1 MQGGRSVTIPRLTRR
16 YDVGGPL
23 LRLRSRCAAGGRMTG
38 TDQQD
43 TRRSGNA
50 MASGGKTKRKRARA
64 ADGERG
70 QERDAASQDSQPQAV
85 AIHTPTDAEQERD
98 DRNGVRRVGR
108 REVAAHVSRIA
119 AALRPRDA
127 TEVSLLEELAK
138 DVAAGRRGGKGTDAV
153 AAAVAR
159 CLDEAA
165 LGPDAAGRWALDEGV
180 AWSLAWLLR
189 SKRPGAAGLVERLAA
204 EGGAAAGALSGGDL
218 TAAPLLF
225 TLLGL
230 FSGFPG
236 ETQIGDAGRI
246 LATDLA
252 TMTSAE
258 GAPRGGPAVDFIAR
272 VLVWTRAREA
282 AESSGFGFPWD
293 DATEA
298 RWKGSCVAALR
309 LLGDRGRVP
318 GRGGPEALDASP
330 LLAILAAADSQ
341 PLCRAAAAVKGHR
354 HAPPTGKTIPRDSA
368 SEGDSVAV
376 LRTDWGRGAVR
387 LLLDFSSQRHHL
399 EIALGDRLVVS
410 GEWGWSVEA
419 DGVPLLPT
427 GPWTVC
433 CFESDAKASFLEIVA
448 PLPGGLQAERQIV
461 LLPRDRVLV
470 LTDSITDAGACL
482 PASWRPDRIAY
493 RSHLPLA
500 EAGASR
506 DAETRELR
514 LRVGDRQ
521 TWRVLPLA
529 LPEWRAATAAGAL
542 DEDGD
547 VLRLRG
553 DGEGG
558 RFSFPVWFDLDPDR
572 ADLPLTWRS
581 LSVADQRQNLK
592 RHEAVG
598 FRVQVGLEQWLLYR
612 ALDTPRNRTLLGC
625 NVACEFLLGRLRRS
639 GEVSR
644 TLEIE

>member
-1 MQGGRSVTIPRLTRR
+1 MQGGRSATIPRLARR

-23 LRLRSRCAAGGRMTG
+23 LWLRSRRAAGVGMAG
-38 TDQQD
+38 TDQRH

-64 ADGERG
+64 EGSERG
-70 QERDAASQDSQPQAV
+70 PVTDAVGHGSTEAV
-85 AIHTPTDAEQERD
+85 TIHTPTDADQEQDARH
-98 DRNGVRRVGR
+98 GVRRVGR
-108 REVAAHVSRIA
+108 RDVAGHVTRIA
-119 AALRPRDA
+119 AALHPHQSP
-127 TEVSLLEELAK
+127 EVSLLEDLAK
-138 DVAAGRRGGKGTDAV
+138 EVAAGRRGGKGTDAV
-153 AAAVAR
+153 AAATAR

-165 LGPDAAGRWALDEGV
+165 LGPDAAGRWALDEG
-180 AWSLAWLLR
+180 ATWSLAWLLR
-189 SKRPGAAGLVERLAA
+189 TKRPGSAELVERLAA
-204 EGGAAAGALSGGDL
+204 EGEAAAAALRSGEVA
-218 TAAPLLF
+218 AAPF
-225 TLLGL
+225 IVTLLGL
-230 FSGFPG
+230 FCLPVGLPI
-236 ETQIGDAGRI
+236 EDIGAV
-246 LATDLA
+246 LAADLA
-252 TMTSAE
+252 AMTAAD
-258 GAPRGGPAVDFIAR
+258 GTPKAGPAVAFLAR
-272 VLVWTRAREA
+272 VLAWTRARAA
-282 AESSGFGFPWD
+282 AESSGFGLPWD
-293 DATEA
+293 DATDA

-318 GRGGPEALDASP
+318 GRGGPESLDASP
-330 LLAILAAADSQ
+330 LLKILAAADSP
-341 PLCRAAAAVKGHR
+341 PLCRTAAAVKGHS
-354 HAPPTGKTIPRDSA
+354 HSAPAGKTVPRDSA

-376 LRTDWGRGAVR
+376 LRTHWGRGAVR
-387 LLLDFSSQRHHL
+387 LLLDFSAPRHQL
-399 EIALGDRLVVS
+399 EIAVGDRLVVA

-461 LLPRDRVLV
+461 LLPRDRVLI

-482 PASWRPDRIAY
+482 PASGRPDRIAL

-500 EAGASR
+500 EAAASR
-506 DAETRELR
+506 EAETRELR
-514 LRVGDRQ
+514 LKVGDRQ
-521 TWRVLPLA
+521 AWRVLPLA
-529 LPEWRAATAAGAL
+529 LPEWRTATAAGTL

-553 DGEGG
+553 EGQGG
-558 RFSFPVWFDLDPDR
+558 RYSFPVWFDLDPDR
-572 ADLPLTWRS
+572 SELPLTWRP

-592 RHEAVG
+592 AHEAVG

-625 NVACEFLLGRLRRS
+625 NVACEFLVGRLRRS

>member
-1 MQGGRSVTIPRLTRR
+1 MQGGRSATIPRLTRL

-23 LRLRSRCAAGGRMTG
+23 PWLRSQRAAGTGMAG
-38 TDQQD
+38 TDQRH

-50 MASGGKTKRKRARA
+50 MGSGEKTKRKRARA
-64 ADGERG
+64 EWSDRG
-70 QERDAASQDSQPQAV
+70 PAKDAVGLDSPQAV
-85 AIHTPTDAEQERD
+85 TIHTPTEAEQERD
-98 DRNGVRRVGR
+98 TLHGARRVGR
-108 REVAAHVSRIA
+108 SDVAGHVARIS
-119 AALRPRDA
+119 AALHPHQSPH
-127 TEVSLLEELAK
+127 VSLLEDLAK
-138 DVAAGRRGGKGTDAV
+138 EVAAGRRGGKGTDAV
-153 AAAVAR
+153 AAATAR

-165 LGPDAAGRWALDEGV
+165 VGTDAAGRWALDEGA
-180 AWSLAWLLR
+180 AWSLAWLVR
-189 SKRPGAAGLVERLAA
+189 SKHPGAAGLVERLAA
-204 EGGAAAGALSGGDL
+204 EGEAAAAALRSGDL
-218 TAAPLLF
+218 AGGPF
-225 TLLGL
+225 VVTLLGL
-230 FSGFPG
+230 FCLSVGALK
-236 ETQIGDAGRI
+236 EDVEAV
-246 LATDLA
+246 LAADLA
-252 TMTSAE
+252 ATTAAD
-258 GAPRGGPAVDFIAR
+258 GAPKAGPAVAFITR
-272 VLVWTRAREA
+272 VLAWTRVRAA
-282 AESSGFGFPWD
+282 AESSGFGLPWES
-293 DATEA
+293 ATDA

-330 LLAILAAADSQ
+330 LLKILAAADSP
-341 PLCRAAAAVKGHR
+341 PLCRTAAAVKGQSHS
-354 HAPPTGKTIPRDSA
+354 APVGKTVPRDSVT
-368 SEGDSVAV
+368 EGGTVAV
-376 LRTDWGRGAVR
+376 LRTGWGRGGVR
-387 LLLDFSSQRHHL
+387 LLLDFSAPRQQL
-399 EIALGDRLVVS
+399 EIAVGDRLVVA

-461 LLPRDRVLV
+461 LLPRDRVLI

-482 PASWRPDRIAY
+482 PASGRPDRIAY

-506 DAETRELR
+506 EAETRELR
-514 LRVGDRQ
+514 LKVGERQ
-521 TWRVLPLA
+521 AWRVLPLA
-529 LPEWRAATAAGAL
+529 LPEWRVATAAGGL

-553 DGEGG
+553 EGQGG
-558 RFSFPVWFDLDPDR
+558 RYSFPVWFDLDPDR
-572 ADLPLTWRS
+572 SDLPLTWRP

-592 RHEAVG
+592 AHEAVG

-625 NVACEFLLGRLRRS
+625 NVACEFLVGRLRRS

>member
-1 MQGGRSVTIPRLTRR
+1 
-16 YDVGGPL
+16 
-23 LRLRSRCAAGGRMTG
+23 
-38 TDQQD
+38 
-43 TRRSGNA
+43 

-64 ADGERG
+64 EGSERG
-70 QERDAASQDSQPQAV
+70 QAKDAVGHDSPEAV
-85 AIHTPTDAEQERD
+85 TIHTPTDADQERD
-98 DRNGVRRVGR
+98 ARHGVRRVGR
-108 REVAAHVSRIA
+108 RDVAGHVARIA
-119 AALRPRDA
+119 AALRPSESP
-127 TEVSLLEELAK
+127 EVSLLDDLAK
-138 DVAAGRRGGKGTDAV
+138 EVAAGRRSGKGTDAV

-159 CLDEAA
+159 CLDAAA
-165 LGPDAAGRWALDEGV
+165 LGPDATGRWSLDEGA

-204 EGGAAAGALSGGDL
+204 EGGAAATSLRNGDL
-218 TAAPLLF
+218 AGAPF
-225 TLLGL
+225 VVTLLGL
-230 FSGFPG
+230 FSELPMGSLNEDVG
-236 ETQIGDAGRI
+236 AV
-246 LATDLA
+246 LAADLA
-252 TMTSAE
+252 AVTAAA
-258 GAPRGGPAVDFIAR
+258 GAPKAGTAVAFIAR
-272 VLVWTRAREA
+272 VLAWTRARAA
-282 AESSGFGFPWD
+282 AESSGFGLPWD
-293 DATEA
+293 DATDA
-298 RWKGSCVAALR
+298 RWKGSCIAALR

-330 LLAILAAADSQ
+330 LLKILAAADSP
-341 PLCRAAAAVKGHR
+341 PLARTAAAVKGHG
-354 HAPPTGKTIPRDSA
+354 HSAPAGKTVPRDSA

-376 LRTDWGRGAVR
+376 LRTGWGRGAVR
-387 LLLDFSSQRHHL
+387 LLLDFSTPRHQL
-399 EIALGDRLVVS
+399 EIAVGDRLVVA

-482 PASWRPDRIAY
+482 PASGRPGRISY

-500 EAGASR
+500 EVAASR
-506 DAETRELR
+506 EAETREL
-514 LRVGDRQ
+514 LLKVGDRQ
-521 TWRVLPLA
+521 AWRVLPLA
-529 LPEWRAATAAGAL
+529 LPEWRAATAAGSL

-547 VLRLRG
+547 VMRLRG

-572 ADLPLTWRS
+572 AEFPLTWRP

-592 RHEAVG
+592 AHEAVG
-598 FRVQVGLEQWLLYR
+598 FRVQIGLEQWLLYR

>member
-1 MQGGRSVTIPRLTRR
+1 MQGGRSATIPRLARR

-23 LRLRSRCAAGGRMTG
+23 LWLRSRRSAGAGMAG
-38 TDQQD
+38 TDQRH

-64 ADGERG
+64 EGSERG
-70 QERDAASQDSQPQAV
+70 PVTDAVGHGSTETV
-85 AIHTPTDAEQERD
+85 TIHTPTDADQEQDARH
-98 DRNGVRRVGR
+98 GVRRVGR
-108 REVAAHVSRIA
+108 RDVAGHVARIA
-119 AALRPRDA
+119 AALHPHQSP
-127 TEVSLLEELAK
+127 EVSLLEDLAK
-138 DVAAGRRGGKGTDAV
+138 EVAAGRRGGKGTDAV

-165 LGPDAAGRWALDEGV
+165 LGPDVARRWALDEG
-180 AWSLAWLLR
+180 ATWSLAWLLR
-189 SKRPGAAGLVERLAA
+189 SKHPGAAGLVERLAA
-204 EGGAAAGALSGGDL
+204 EGETAAAALRSGDVA
-218 TAAPLLF
+218 AAPF
-225 TLLGL
+225 IVTLLGL
-230 FSGFPG
+230 FCLPVGSPI
-236 ETQIGDAGRI
+236 EDIGAV
-246 LATDLA
+246 LAADLA
-252 TMTSAE
+252 AMTAAD
-258 GAPRGGPAVDFIAR
+258 GTPKAGPAVAFLAR
-272 VLVWTRAREA
+272 VLAWTRARAA
-282 AESSGFGFPWD
+282 AESSGFGLPWES
-293 DATEA
+293 ATDA

-330 LLAILAAADSQ
+330 LLKILAAADSP
-341 PLCRAAAAVKGHR
+341 PLCRTAAAVKGHS
-354 HAPPTGKTIPRDSA
+354 HSAPAGKTVPRDSVT
-368 SEGDSVAV
+368 EGGTVAV

-387 LLLDFSSQRHHL
+387 LLLDFSAPRHQL
-399 EIALGDRLVVS
+399 EIAVGDRLVVA

-461 LLPRDRVLV
+461 LLPRDRVLI

-482 PASWRPDRIAY
+482 PASGRPDRIAY

-500 EAGASR
+500 EAAASR
-506 DAETRELR
+506 EAETRELR
-514 LRVGDRQ
+514 LKVGDRQ
-521 TWRVLPLA
+521 AWRVLPLA
-529 LPEWRAATAAGAL
+529 LPEWRTATAAGTL

-553 DGEGG
+553 EGQGG
-558 RFSFPVWFDLDPDR
+558 RYSFPVWFDLDPDR
-572 ADLPLTWRS
+572 SELPLTWRP

-592 RHEAVG
+592 AHEAVG

-625 NVACEFLLGRLRRS
+625 NVACEFLVGRLRRN

>member
-1 MQGGRSVTIPRLTRR
+1 
-16 YDVGGPL
+16 
-23 LRLRSRCAAGGRMTG
+23 
-38 TDQQD
+38 
-43 TRRSGNA
+43 
-50 MASGGKTKRKRARA
+50 MASGGKTKRKRARSA
-64 ADGERG
+64 GSERG
-70 QERDAASQDSQPQAV
+70 PERDILGHESSSQAV
-85 AIHTPTDAEQERD
+85 TIHTPSIDAEQERD
-98 DRNGVRRVGR
+98 ALEGVRRVGR
-108 REVAAHVSRIA
+108 RDAAARINRIA
-119 AALRPRDA
+119 RIASTLHPHKAPEIAR
-127 TEVSLLEELAK
+127 LEDLAK
-138 DVAAGRRGGKGTDAV
+138 EVAAGRRSGKGTDAV

-204 EGGAAAGALSGGDL
+204 EGRAAAGLLRGGDL
-218 TAAPLLF
+218 AAAPFLF

-230 FSGFPG
+230 FSSLPG
-236 ETQIGDAGRI
+236 ETPIEDVGAV
-246 LATDLA
+246 LAADLA
-252 TMTSAE
+252 TMTAAG
-258 GAPRGGPAVDFIAR
+258 GAPRSGSAMAFVAR
-272 VLVWTRAREA
+272 VLAWTRAREA
-282 AESSGFGFPWD
+282 AEASGFGLPWD
-293 DATEA
+293 DVTEA
-298 RWKGSCVAALR
+298 RWKGSCIAALR
-309 LLGDRGRVP
+309 LLGDRGKVP

-330 LLAILAAADSQ
+330 LLAMLAAADS
-341 PLCRAAAAVKGHR
+341 PALRRAAAAVKGHR
-354 HAPPTGKTIPRDSA
+354 QAPAGKTIPRDSVA
-368 SEGDSVAV
+368 EGDSVAV

-387 LLLDFSSQRHHL
+387 LLLDFSEKRHHL
-399 EIALGDRLVVS
+399 EIAVGDRLVVS

-419 DGVPLLPT
+419 DGVPLIPT

-433 CFESDAKASFLEIVA
+433 CFESDAKASFLEVVA

-482 PASWRPDRIAY
+482 PASGRPDRIAY

-500 EAGASR
+500 EGGASR
-506 DAETRELR
+506 EAETREVR
-514 LRVGDRQ
+514 LRVDEGRS
-521 TWRVLPLA
+521 WRVLPLA
-529 LPEWRAATAAGAL
+529 LPEWRAAGAAGAC
-542 DEDGD
+542 DDDGD

-553 DGEGG
+553 EGEGG
-558 RFSFPVWFDLDPDR
+558 RYSFPMWFDLDPDR
-572 ADLPLTWRS
+572 AELPLTWRP

-598 FRVQVGLEQWLLYR
+598 FRVQVGPEQWLLYR

>member
-1 MQGGRSVTIPRLTRR
+1 MQGGHSATIPRLARR

-23 LRLRSRCAAGGRMTG
+23 LWLRSRRAAGVGMAG
-38 TDQQD
+38 TDQRH

-64 ADGERG
+64 EGSERG
-70 QERDAASQDSQPQAV
+70 PVTDAVGHGSTEAV
-85 AIHTPTDAEQERD
+85 TIHTPTDADQERD
-98 DRNGVRRVGR
+98 ARHGVRRVGR
-108 REVAAHVSRIA
+108 RDVAGHVTRIA
-119 AALRPRDA
+119 AALHPHHSP
-127 TEVSLLEELAK
+127 EVSLLEDLAK
-138 DVAAGRRGGKGTDAV
+138 EVAAGRRGGKGTDAV

-165 LGPDAAGRWALDEGV
+165 LGPDAAGRWALDEG
-180 AWSLAWLLR
+180 ATWSLAWLLR
-189 SKRPGAAGLVERLAA
+189 TNRSGSAELVERLAA
-204 EGGAAAGALSGGDL
+204 EGEVAAAALRSGEVA
-218 TAAPLLF
+218 AAPF
-225 TLLGL
+225 IVTLLGL
-230 FSGFPG
+230 FCLPVGLPI
-236 ETQIGDAGRI
+236 EDIGAV
-246 LATDLA
+246 LAADLA
-252 TMTSAE
+252 AMTAAD
-258 GAPRGGPAVDFIAR
+258 GTPKAGPAVAFLAR
-272 VLVWTRAREA
+272 VLAWTRARAA
-282 AESSGFGFPWD
+282 AESSGFGLPWES
-293 DATEA
+293 ATDA
-298 RWKGSCVAALR
+298 RWKGSCIAALR

-330 LLAILAAADSQ
+330 LLKILAAADSP
-341 PLCRAAAAVKGHR
+341 PLCRTAAAVKGHS
-354 HAPPTGKTIPRDSA
+354 HSAPAGKTVPRDSA

-376 LRTDWGRGAVR
+376 LRTHWGRGAVR
-387 LLLDFSSQRHHL
+387 LLLDFSAPRHQL
-399 EIALGDRLVVS
+399 EIAVGDRLVVA

-461 LLPRDRVLV
+461 LLPRDRVLI

-482 PASWRPDRIAY
+482 PASGRPDRIAY

-500 EAGASR
+500 EAAASR
-506 DAETRELR
+506 EAETRELR
-514 LRVGDRQ
+514 LKVGDRQ
-521 TWRVLPLA
+521 AWRVLPLA
-529 LPEWRAATAAGAL
+529 LPEWRTATAAGTL

-553 DGEGG
+553 EGQGG
-558 RFSFPVWFDLDPDR
+558 RYSFPVWFDLDPDR
-572 ADLPLTWRS
+572 SELPLTWRP

-592 RHEAVG
+592 AHEAVG

-625 NVACEFLLGRLRRS
+625 NVACEFLVGRLRRS

>member
-1 MQGGRSVTIPRLTRR
+1 
-16 YDVGGPL
+16 
-23 LRLRSRCAAGGRMTG
+23 
-38 TDQQD
+38 
-43 TRRSGNA
+43 

-64 ADGERG
+64 EGGERG
-70 QERDAASQDSQPQAV
+70 PVTDAVGHGSTEAV
-85 AIHTPTDAEQERD
+85 TIHTPTDADQERD
-98 DRNGVRRVGR
+98 ARQGVRRVGR
-108 REVAAHVSRIA
+108 RDVAGHVTRIA
-119 AALRPRDA
+119 AAFHPHQSP
-127 TEVSLLEELAK
+127 EVAILEDLAK
-138 DVAAGRRGGKGTDAV
+138 EVAAGRRGGKGTDAV
-153 AAAVAR
+153 AAAPAR

-165 LGPDAAGRWALDEGV
+165 VGPDATGRWALDEGA
-180 AWSLAWLLR
+180 AWSLAWLVR
-189 SKRPGAAGLVERLAA
+189 TKRPGAAGLVKRLAA
-204 EGGAAAGALSGGDL
+204 EGEAAAAALRSGEVA
-218 TAAPLLF
+218 AAPF
-225 TLLGL
+225 IVTLLGL
-230 FSGFPG
+230 FSDLPMGVMNEDLG
-236 ETQIGDAGRI
+236 AV
-246 LATDLA
+246 LAADLA
-252 TMTSAE
+252 AMTAAD
-258 GAPRGGPAVDFIAR
+258 GAPKAGPAVAFIAR
-272 VLVWTRAREA
+272 VLAWTRARAA
-282 AESSGFGFPWD
+282 AESSGFGLPWD

-330 LLAILAAADSQ
+330 LLKILAAANSP
-341 PLCRAAAAVKGHR
+341 PLARTAAAVKGHR
-354 HAPPTGKTIPRDSA
+354 HSAPAGKTVPRDSA

-387 LLLDFSSQRHHL
+387 LLLDFSAPRHQL
-399 EIALGDRLVVS
+399 EIALGDRLVVA

-461 LLPRDRVLV
+461 LLPRDRVLI

-482 PASWRPDRIAY
+482 PASGRPDRIAY

-500 EAGASR
+500 EAAASR
-506 DAETRELR
+506 EAETRELR
-514 LRVGDRQ
+514 LKVGDRQ
-521 TWRVLPLA
+521 AWRVLPLA
-529 LPEWRAATAAGAL
+529 LPEWRTATAAGTL
-542 DEDGD
+542 EEDGD

-553 DGEGG
+553 EGQGG
-558 RFSFPVWFDLDPDR
+558 RYSFPVWFDLEPDR
-572 ADLPLTWRS
+572 SDLPLTWRP

-592 RHEAVG
+592 AHEAVG

-625 NVACEFLLGRLRRS
+625 NVACEFLVGRLRRS

>member
-1 MQGGRSVTIPRLTRR
+1 MRQ
-16 YDVGGPL
+16 
-23 LRLRSRCAAGGRMTG
+23 
-38 TDQQD
+38 
-43 TRRSGNA
+43 
-50 MASGGKTKRKRARA
+50 
-64 ADGERG
+64 
-70 QERDAASQDSQPQAV
+70 
-85 AIHTPTDAEQERD
+85 
-98 DRNGVRRVGR
+98 
-108 REVAAHVSRIA
+108 A
-119 AALRPRDA
+119 AA
-127 TEVSLLEELAK
+127 
-138 DVAAGRRGGKGTDAV
+138 TDAV

-165 LGPDAAGRWALDEGV
+165 LGPDAAGRWALDEG
-180 AWSLAWLLR
+180 ATWSLAWLLR
-189 SKRPGAAGLVERLAA
+189 TNRSGSAELVERLAA
-204 EGGAAAGALSGGDL
+204 EGEAAAAALRSGEVA
-218 TAAPLLF
+218 AAPF
-225 TLLGL
+225 IVTLLGL
-230 FSGFPG
+230 FCLPVGLPI
-236 ETQIGDAGRI
+236 EDIGAV
-246 LATDLA
+246 LAADLA
-252 TMTSAE
+252 AMTAAD
-258 GAPRGGPAVDFIAR
+258 GTPKAGPAVAFLAR
-272 VLVWTRAREA
+272 VLAWTRARAA
-282 AESSGFGFPWD
+282 AESSGFGLPWES
-293 DATEA
+293 ATDA
-298 RWKGSCVAALR
+298 RWKGSCIAALR

-330 LLAILAAADSQ
+330 LLKILAAADSP
-341 PLCRAAAAVKGHR
+341 PLCRTAAAVKGHS
-354 HAPPTGKTIPRDSA
+354 HSAPAGKTVPRDSA

-376 LRTDWGRGAVR
+376 LRTHWGRGAVR
-387 LLLDFSSQRHHL
+387 LLLDFSAPRHQL
-399 EIALGDRLVVS
+399 EIAVGDRLVVA

-482 PASWRPDRIAY
+482 PAAGRPGRLAY

-506 DAETRELR
+506 EEETREIR
-514 LRVGDRQ
+514 LRVGERQ
-521 TWRVLPLA
+521 AWRVIPLA
-529 LPEWRAATAAGAL
+529 LPEWRAAAAAGFL
-542 DEDGD
+542 EEDGD
-547 VLRLRG
+547 VVRLRG

-558 RFSFPVWFDLDPDR
+558 RYSFPVWFDLDPDR
-572 ADLPLTWRS
+572 ADLPLTWRP

-598 FRVQVGLEQWLLYR
+598 FRVQVGPEQWLLYR

-625 NVACEFLLGRLRRS
+625 NVACEFLIGRLRRS

>member
-1 MQGGRSVTIPRLTRR
+1 
-16 YDVGGPL
+16 
-23 LRLRSRCAAGGRMTG
+23 
-38 TDQQD
+38 
-43 TRRSGNA
+43 
-50 MASGGKTKRKRARA
+50 
-64 ADGERG
+64 
-70 QERDAASQDSQPQAV
+70 
-85 AIHTPTDAEQERD
+85 
-98 DRNGVRRVGR
+98 
-108 REVAAHVSRIA
+108 
-119 AALRPRDA
+119 
-127 TEVSLLEELAK
+127 
-138 DVAAGRRGGKGTDAV
+138 V

-165 LGPDAAGRWALDEGV
+165 LGPDVARRWALDEG
-180 AWSLAWLLR
+180 ATWSLAWLLR
-189 SKRPGAAGLVERLAA
+189 SKHPGAAGLVERLAA
-204 EGGAAAGALSGGDL
+204 EGETAAAALRSGDVA
-218 TAAPLLF
+218 AAPF
-225 TLLGL
+225 IVTLLGL
-230 FSGFPG
+230 FCLPVGSPI
-236 ETQIGDAGRI
+236 EDIGAV
-246 LATDLA
+246 LAADLA
-252 TMTSAE
+252 AMTAAD
-258 GAPRGGPAVDFIAR
+258 GTPKAGPAVAFLAR
-272 VLVWTRAREA
+272 VLAWTRARAA
-282 AESSGFGFPWD
+282 AESSGFGLPWES
-293 DATEA
+293 ATDA

-330 LLAILAAADSQ
+330 LLKILAAADSP
-341 PLCRAAAAVKGHR
+341 PLCRTAAAVKGHS
-354 HAPPTGKTIPRDSA
+354 HSAPAGKTVPRDSA
-368 SEGDSVAV
+368 TEGGTVAV

-387 LLLDFSSQRHHL
+387 LLLDFSAPRHQL
-399 EIALGDRLVVS
+399 EIAVGDRLVVA

-461 LLPRDRVLV
+461 LLPRDRVLI

-482 PASWRPDRIAY
+482 PASGRPDRIAY

-500 EAGASR
+500 EAAASR
-506 DAETRELR
+506 EAETRELR
-514 LRVGDRQ
+514 LKVGDRQ
-521 TWRVLPLA
+521 AWRVLPLA
-529 LPEWRAATAAGAL
+529 LPEWRTATAAGTL

-553 DGEGG
+553 EGQGG
-558 RFSFPVWFDLDPDR
+558 RYSFPVWFDLDPDR
-572 ADLPLTWRS
+572 SELPLTWRP

-592 RHEAVG
+592 AHEAVG

-625 NVACEFLLGRLRRS
+625 NVACEFLVGRLRRN

>member
-1 MQGGRSVTIPRLTRR
+1 
-16 YDVGGPL
+16 
-23 LRLRSRCAAGGRMTG
+23 
-38 TDQQD
+38 
-43 TRRSGNA
+43 

-64 ADGERG
+64 ERSDRG
-70 QERDAASQDSQPQAV
+70 PVQDAVGLDSLQAV
-85 AIHTPTDAEQERD
+85 TIHTPTDAEQERD
-98 DRNGVRRVGR
+98 TRHGVHRVGR
-108 REVAAHVSRIA
+108 RDVAGHVTRIA
-119 AALRPRDA
+119 AALPPHQSP
-127 TEVSLLEELAK
+127 EVSLLEDLAK
-138 DVAAGRRGGKGTDAV
+138 EVAAGRRGGKGTDAV
-153 AAAVAR
+153 AAATAR

-165 LGPDAAGRWALDEGV
+165 VGPDAAGRWALDEGA
-180 AWSLAWLLR
+180 AWSLAWLVR
-189 SKRPGAAGLVERLAA
+189 SKHPGAAGLVERLAA
-204 EGGAAAGALSGGDL
+204 EGEAAAAALRSGDL
-218 TAAPLLF
+218 AGAPFVF

-230 FSGFPG
+230 LGLPVG
-236 ETQIGDAGRI
+236 TTIEDIGAV
-246 LATDLA
+246 LAADLA
-252 TMTSAE
+252 AATAAD
-258 GAPRGGPAVDFIAR
+258 GAPKAGPAAAFIAR
-272 VLVWTRAREA
+272 VLAWTRVRAA
-282 AESSGFGFPWD
+282 AESSGFGLPWESGTD
-293 DATEA
+293 A

-330 LLAILAAADSQ
+330 LLKVLAAADSQ
-341 PLCRAAAAVKGHR
+341 PLCRTAAAVKGHR
-354 HAPPTGKTIPRDSA
+354 HSAPAGKTVPRDSA

-376 LRTDWGRGAVR
+376 LRTGWGRGAVR
-387 LLLDFSSQRHHL
+387 LLLDFSTPRHQL
-399 EIALGDRLVVS
+399 EIAVGDRLVVA
-410 GEWGWSVEA
+410 GDWGWSVEA

-461 LLPRDRVLV
+461 LLPRDQVLV

-482 PASWRPDRIAY
+482 PASGRPDRISY

-506 DAETRELR
+506 EAETRELR
-514 LRVGDRQ
+514 LKVGERQ
-521 TWRVLPLA
+521 AWRVLPLA
-529 LPEWRAATAAGAL
+529 LPEWRTATAAGAL

-553 DGEGG
+553 DGGGG
-558 RFSFPVWFDLDPDR
+558 RYSFPVWFDLDPDR
-572 ADLPLTWRS
+572 SELPLTWRP

-592 RHEAVG
+592 AHEAVG

-625 NVACEFLLGRLRRS
+625 NVACEFLVGRLRRS

>member
-1 MQGGRSVTIPRLTRR
+1 VLAADLAAVTAADGAPKA
-16 YDVGGPL
+16 GP
-23 LRLRSRCAAGGRMTG
+23 AAAFVARVLAWT
-38 TDQQD
+38 
-43 TRRSGNA
+43 
-50 MASGGKTKRKRARA
+50 RARA
-64 ADGERG
+64 A
-70 QERDAASQDSQPQAV
+70 
-85 AIHTPTDAEQERD
+85 AE
-98 DRNGVRRVGR
+98 
-108 REVAAHVSRIA
+108 
-119 AALRPRDA
+119 
-127 TEVSLLEELAK
+127 
-138 DVAAGRRGGKGTDAV
+138 
-153 AAAVAR
+153 
-159 CLDEAA
+159 
-165 LGPDAAGRWALDEGV
+165 
-180 AWSLAWLLR
+180 
-189 SKRPGAAGLVERLAA
+189 
-204 EGGAAAGALSGGDL
+204 SGG
-218 TAAPLLF
+218 F
-225 TLLGL
+225 GL
-230 FSGFPG
+230 
-236 ETQIGDAGRI
+236 
-246 LATDLA
+246 
-252 TMTSAE
+252 
-258 GAPRGGPAVDFIAR
+258 
-272 VLVWTRAREA
+272 
-282 AESSGFGFPWD
+282 PWD
-293 DATEA
+293 SDTEA

-330 LLAILAAADSQ
+330 LLKILSAADSP
-341 PLCRAAAAVKGHR
+341 PLCRTAAAVQGHR
-354 HAPPTGKTIPRDSA
+354 HSAPAGKTVPRDSA
-368 SEGDSVAV
+368 SEGGTVAV

-387 LLLDFSSQRHHL
+387 LLLDFSAPRHQL
-399 EIALGDRLVVS
+399 EIAVGDRLVIA

-482 PASWRPDRIAY
+482 PASGRPDRIAY

-500 EAGASR
+500 EAAASR
-506 DAETRELR
+506 EAETRELR
-514 LRVGDRQ
+514 LKVGDRRA
-521 TWRVLPLA
+521 WRVLPLA
-529 LPEWRAATAAGAL
+529 LPEWRAATAAGGL

-558 RFSFPVWFDLDPDR
+558 RFSFPLWFDLDPER
-572 ADLPLTWRS
+572 AELPLTWRP

-612 ALDTPRNRTLLGC
+612 ALDAPRNRTLLGC
-625 NVACEFLLGRLRRS
+625 NVACEFLVGRLRRS

>member
-1 MQGGRSVTIPRLTRR
+1 MQGGRSATIPRPTRR
-16 YDVGGPL
+16 YDVGGPVPSW
-23 LRLRSRCAAGGRMTG
+23 SRCAAGGGMAE
-38 TDQQD
+38 TDQRH

-64 ADGERG
+64 EGSERG
-70 QERDAASQDSQPQAV
+70 PVTDAVGHGSTETV
-85 AIHTPTDAEQERD
+85 TIHTPTDADQEQDARH
-98 DRNGVRRVGR
+98 GVRRVGR
-108 REVAAHVSRIA
+108 RDVAGHVARIA
-119 AALRPRDA
+119 AALHPHQSP
-127 TEVSLLEELAK
+127 EVSLLEDLAK
-138 DVAAGRRGGKGTDAV
+138 EVAAGRRGGKGTDAV

-165 LGPDAAGRWALDEGV
+165 LGPDVARRWALDEG
-180 AWSLAWLLR
+180 ATWSLAWLLR
-189 SKRPGAAGLVERLAA
+189 SKHPGAAGLVERLAA
-204 EGGAAAGALSGGDL
+204 EGETAAAALRSGDVA
-218 TAAPLLF
+218 AAPF
-225 TLLGL
+225 IVTLLGL
-230 FSGFPG
+230 FCLPVGSPI
-236 ETQIGDAGRI
+236 EDIGAV
-246 LATDLA
+246 LAADLA
-252 TMTSAE
+252 AMTAAD
-258 GAPRGGPAVDFIAR
+258 GTPKAGPAVAFLAR
-272 VLVWTRAREA
+272 VLAWTRARAA
-282 AESSGFGFPWD
+282 AESSGFGLPWES
-293 DATEA
+293 ATDA

-330 LLAILAAADSQ
+330 LLKILAAADSP
-341 PLCRAAAAVKGHR
+341 PLCRTAAAVKGHS
-354 HAPPTGKTIPRDSA
+354 HSAPAGKTVPRDSA
-368 SEGDSVAV
+368 TEGGTVAV

-387 LLLDFSSQRHHL
+387 LLLDFSAPRHQL
-399 EIALGDRLVVS
+399 EIAVGDRLVVA

-461 LLPRDRVLV
+461 LLPRDRVLI

-482 PASWRPDRIAY
+482 PASGRPDRIAY

-500 EAGASR
+500 EAAASR
-506 DAETRELR
+506 EAETRELR
-514 LRVGDRQ
+514 LKVGDRQ
-521 TWRVLPLA
+521 AWRVLPLA
-529 LPEWRAATAAGAL
+529 LPEWRTATAAGTL

-553 DGEGG
+553 EGQGG
-558 RFSFPVWFDLDPDR
+558 RYSFPVWFDLDPDR
-572 ADLPLTWRS
+572 SELPLTWRP

-592 RHEAVG
+592 AHEAVG

-625 NVACEFLLGRLRRS
+625 NVACEFLVGRLRRN

>member
-1 MQGGRSVTIPRLTRR
+1 M
-16 YDVGGPL
+16 
-23 LRLRSRCAAGGRMTG
+23 AG
-38 TDQQD
+38 
-43 TRRSGNA
+43 
-50 MASGGKTKRKRARA
+50 GGKTKRKRARA
-64 ADGERG
+64 GGSGEA
-70 QERDAASQDSQPQAV
+70 RDAAGRASPPQAV
-85 AIHTPTDAEQERD
+85 TIHTPPTEAEQERAEGQ
-98 DRNGVRRVGR
+98 GVRRVGR
-108 REVAAHVSRIA
+108 REVAAQVERIA
-119 AALRPRDA
+119 TALQPHDAPEVALLEGLA
-127 TEVSLLEELAK
+127 TEVAG
-138 DVAAGRRGGKGTDAV
+138 GRRGGQGTDAV

-165 LGPDAAGRWALDEGV
+165 LGRDTAGRWALDEGA

-189 SKRPGAAGLVERLAA
+189 SKRPGVAGLVERLAV
-204 EGGAAAGALSGGDL
+204 EGRAADAVLRGGDL
-218 TAAPLLF
+218 APAPLLV

-230 FSGFPG
+230 FSGLPG
-236 ETQIGDAGRI
+236 GTPLEDIGAV
-246 LATDLA
+246 LAADLA
-252 TMTSAE
+252 AVTAVD
-258 GAPRGGPAVDFIAR
+258 GAPKAGPALAFVAR
-272 VLVWTRAREA
+272 VLAWTRVRAA
-282 AESSGFGFPWD
+282 AEVSGCGIPWD
-293 DATEA
+293 EATEA

-318 GRGGPEALDASP
+318 GRGGPEALDLSP
-330 LLAILAAADSQ
+330 LLTILAAADS
-341 PLCRAAAAVKGHR
+341 PALCRTAAAVKGHR
-354 HAPPTGKTIPRDSA
+354 HAAPAGKTIPRDSA
-368 SEGDSVAV
+368 CEGGTVAV

-387 LLLDFSSQRHHL
+387 LLLDFSAPRHHL
-399 EIALGDRLVVS
+399 EIAVGDRLVVA

-433 CFESDAKASFLEIVA
+433 CFESDARASFLEIVT

-470 LTDSITDAGACL
+470 LTDSITDAGTCL
-482 PASWRPDRIAY
+482 PAAGRPDRIAY

-500 EAGASR
+500 EAAASR
-506 DAETRELR
+506 EAETREIR
-514 LRVGDRQ
+514 LRVGQRQ
-521 TWRVLPLA
+521 AWRVLPLA
-529 LPEWRAATAAGAL
+529 LPEWRAATAAGAF

-547 VLRLRG
+547 VLRLWG
-553 DGEGG
+553 NGEGG
-558 RFSFPVWFDLDPDR
+558 RYSFPVWFDLDPDR
-572 ADLPLTWRS
+572 ADLSLTWRP

>member
-1 MQGGRSVTIPRLTRR
+1 MQGGRSATIPRLARR

-23 LRLRSRCAAGGRMTG
+23 LWLRSRRAAGVGMAG
-38 TDQQD
+38 TDQRH

-64 ADGERG
+64 EGSERG
-70 QERDAASQDSQPQAV
+70 PVTDAVGHGSTEAV
-85 AIHTPTDAEQERD
+85 TIHTPTDADQEQDARH
-98 DRNGVRRVGR
+98 GVRRVGR
-108 REVAAHVSRIA
+108 RDVAGHVTRIA
-119 AALRPRDA
+119 AALHPHHSP
-127 TEVSLLEELAK
+127 EVSLLEDLAK
-138 DVAAGRRGGKGTDAV
+138 EVAAGRRGGKGTDAV

-165 LGPDAAGRWALDEGV
+165 LGPDAAGRWALDEG
-180 AWSLAWLLR
+180 ATWSLAWLLR
-189 SKRPGAAGLVERLAA
+189 TNRSGSAELVKRLAA
-204 EGGAAAGALSGGDL
+204 EGEVAAAALRSGEVA
-218 TAAPLLF
+218 AAPF
-225 TLLGL
+225 IVTLLGL
-230 FSGFPG
+230 FCLPVGLPI
-236 ETQIGDAGRI
+236 EDIGAV
-246 LATDLA
+246 LAADLA
-252 TMTSAE
+252 AMTAAD
-258 GAPRGGPAVDFIAR
+258 GTPKAGPAVAFLAR
-272 VLVWTRAREA
+272 VLAWTRARAA
-282 AESSGFGFPWD
+282 AESSGFGLPWES
-293 DATEA
+293 ATDA
-298 RWKGSCVAALR
+298 RWKGSCIAALR
-309 LLGDRGRVP
+309 LLGDRGRLP

-330 LLAILAAADSQ
+330 LLKILAAADSP
-341 PLCRAAAAVKGHR
+341 PLCRTAAAVKGHS
-354 HAPPTGKTIPRDSA
+354 HSAPAGKTVRRDSA

-376 LRTDWGRGAVR
+376 LRTHWGRGAVR
-387 LLLDFSSQRHHL
+387 LLLDFSAPRHQL
-399 EIALGDRLVVS
+399 EIAVGDRLVVA

-461 LLPRDRVLV
+461 LLPRDRVLI

-482 PASWRPDRIAY
+482 PASGRPDRIAY

-500 EAGASR
+500 EAAASR
-506 DAETRELR
+506 EAETRELC
-514 LRVGDRQ
+514 LKVGDRQ
-521 TWRVLPLA
+521 AWRVLPLA
-529 LPEWRAATAAGAL
+529 LPEWRTATAAGTL

-553 DGEGG
+553 EGQGG
-558 RFSFPVWFDLDPDR
+558 RYSFPVWFDLDPDR
-572 ADLPLTWRS
+572 SELPLTWRP
-581 LSVADQRQNLK
+581 LSVADQRQNLQA
-592 RHEAVG
+592 HEAVG

-625 NVACEFLLGRLRRS
+625 NVACEFLVGRLRRS